1 MKVAAEAA
9 KERVVEEI
17 VKKNASVEKDLAL
30 DEEEYEKI
38 LLER

>member
-17 VKKNASVEKDLAL
+17 VKKNASVEEDLAL
-30 DEEEYEKI
+30 DEEENEKI